1 MNSESPFSHL
11 KFETPRFRL
20 LPRWMVMIASLVIY
34 SILWAILPTGIIF
47 GVSLIVITIL
57 IWISSFGWR
66 QAVSMLIDLLSRL
79 EQY

>member
-1 MNSESPFSHL
+1 MNSENPFSHL
-11 KFETPRFRL
+11 RFEAPRFRL
-20 LPRWMVMIASLVIY
+20 LPRWMVILAILIIY
-34 SILWAILPTGIIF
+34 SILWAILPTGVIF